1 MQIQGFTEL
10 IKHWKLQC
18 GEKEWLDGKNDL
30 DKGYV
35 EKKCDFVISLYFYFT
50 IVKFP

>member
-1 MQIQGFTEL
+1 MQIKGFTEL

-18 GEKEWLDGKNDL
+18 GEIEWLDGKNDL

-35 EKKCDFVISLYFYFT
+35 EKNVILSFHCISILLL
-50 IVKFP
+50 